1 MSRSSRTTVLV
12 AVGLVALAT
21 LYAYG
26 SEGGSPRDGAVRHLL
41 ATALQIL
48 APLAAGLGCWE
59 ATKAYS
65 PGDRERVVWTM
76 GAAAALA
83 WTLGRLV
90 SSAYRGTGGP
100 SLPYPS
106 VADGFFVAFY
116 VLLALAL
123 LLEIRLVLPMVDR
136 SARLLLLAAGVLG
149 WTLSFVYVLRPILMG
164 PAAPLQK
171 ILAAFYPTVAM
182 FLIPAGLMPA
192 LGFRGGISAYPWL
205 VVAAAALCLAA
216 ASLGYAFLTW
226 YNLYSDGHVVN
237 ALWVAGF
244 VFLALGGF
252 WQRTV
257 QEET

>member
-1 MSRSSRTTVLV
+1 VLA
-12 AVGLVALAT
+12 AVGLLMLAT

-26 SEGGSPRDGAVRHLL
+26 GEGGSPPDRLLRHTL
-41 ATALQIL
+41 ATVLQIL
-48 APLAAGLGCWE
+48 APLAAGLGCWQ

-65 PGDRERVVWTM
+65 PGDRERVVWAM

-83 WTLGRLV
+83 WASGRLV
-90 SSAYRGTGGP
+90 FAAQRWTGGSALP
-100 SLPYPS
+100 SPS

-123 LLEIRLVLPMVDR
+123 VLEMRLVLPMVER
-136 SARLLLLAAGVLG
+136 PARWFLLAVGVLG
-149 WTLSFVYVLRPILMG
+149 WAVSFVYVLRPIVMG
-164 PAAPLQK
+164 SAAPLQK
-171 ILAAFYPTVAM
+171 LLAAFYPTAAM

-205 VVAAAALCLAA
+205 VVAAGALCLAL
-216 ASLGYAFLTW
+216 ASLGYASLTW
-226 YNLYSDGHVVN
+226 YARYSDAHVVN

-244 VFLALGGF
+244 VFLAVGGF